1 MASIRLARP
10 VGIAAALALAAA
22 GSTLPAAAADGLKL
36 ELDGP
41 RTVSVDPD
49 VKYEPWQGDE
59 LKLVLDKVGEGFAK
73 DPVLRYD
80 TRDLTGIA
88 ELTLAPHCTTQDTVS
103 TCRSSVGQIDS
114 PLYVSDSPVVNA
126 AKGAKTGTKGV
137 LHITAT
143 SSNAA
148 PATMDIEVVI
158 GGPRLELKRIPEQS
172 GVKPGSTIDAALEI
186 TNSGTLPANR
196 VVLEFSTEEMLRF
209 EQRFA
214 NCRYGVN
221 DPDGWVHSTGMVCV
235 IESRIDPGETVTV
248 DPIRVGVT
256 PGAYSAQVLFRVFA
270 NLTTTYDRILEG
282 FTLEPG
288 AGPRLTF
295 GKPETPVADIGGP
308 NLVGNHREFT
318 SLDVKADNSAD
329 FEVVGTWA
337 PVAGGRTGA
346 LTVGLRNHGPASILD
361 RSGGDQMPMIR
372 FKLPQGV
379 TAAKV
384 PPSCYEVPS
393 EGSSTPEKGNF
404 QCAVGNWA
412 PNGLVKTY
420 EFQLDVPAEAE
431 DAAVT
436 VRLAPGLTDLPWDRN
451 RDNDLTKVLLGKT
464 ATTPSPAPSG
474 TPTPTRE
481 PSATPTVTATPTV
494 SETPTSTPTPSATVT
509 RSGSLATTGG
519 GSAAGPIAM
528 AGAGAVAL
536 GGGLLVV
543 VARRRRSGAHR

>member
-1 MASIRLARP
+1 MASLRLARP
-10 VGIAAALALAAA
+10 VGLTAVLALAVA

-49 VKYEPWQGDE
+49 VRYEPWQGDE

-73 DPVLRYD
+73 DAVLRYD

-88 ELTLAPHCTTQDTVS
+88 ELTVAPHCTTQDTVS

-148 PATMDIEVVI
+148 PATLDLEIVI

-172 GVKPGSTIDAALEI
+172 GVKPGSTIAAALEI
-186 TNSGTLPANR
+186 TNSGALPANR

-209 EQRFA
+209 EQRYA

-221 DPDGWVHSTGMVCV
+221 EPDGWVHSTGMVCV
-235 IESRIDPGETVTV
+235 IESRIEPGETVTV

-256 PGAYSAQVLFRVFA
+256 ASAYAAQIFFRVFA
-270 NLTTTYDRILEG
+270 NLTTKYDGILEG
-282 FTLEPG
+282 FTLGPG
-288 AGPRLTF
+288 DGPRLTF
-295 GKPETPVADIGGP
+295 GKPETSVADVGGP
-308 NLVGNHREFT
+308 NLVGNYREFT
-318 SLDVKADNSAD
+318 SLEVKADNSAD
-329 FEVVGTWA
+329 FEAVGAWA
-337 PVAGGRTGA
+337 PADGGRTGA

-361 RSGGDQMPMIR
+361 RSGGDQLPMIR

-379 TAAKV
+379 TASKV
-384 PPSCYEVPS
+384 PPSCHEVPS
-393 EGSSTPEKGNF
+393 EGGSTPEEGNF
-404 QCAVGNWA
+404 QCAVGSWA

-420 EFQLDVPAEAE
+420 EFQLDVPAE

-436 VRLAPGLTDLPWDRN
+436 VRLAPGVTDLPLDRN
-451 RDNDLTKVLLGKT
+451 RDNDRVKVLLGRT
-464 ATTPSPAPSG
+464 ATTPSPSPSG
-474 TPTPTRE
+474 TPTLTPTRE
-481 PSATPTVTATPTV
+481 PSTTPTGTATPTA
-494 SETPTSTPTPSATVT
+494 SASPTPAPSVT
-509 RSGSLATTGG
+509 DTRTGPLATTGG

-536 GGGLLVV
+536 GGGLLAL